1 MTRKELEETRAE
13 VRVKDRELEES
24 EERHMMEVKVYKQ
37 KVKHLLYEQE
47 NNIAE
52 LKAENMVSLKVS
64 VRECVMYSYTQNWFL
79 QGGAGGVAAA
89 GAEPPEGQAA
99 AGPAA
104 P

>member
-64 VRECVMYSYTQNWFL
+64 VPKCTRVQYTKPVFARWL
-79 QGGAGGVAAA
+79 ARSGGSRSKIT
-89 GAEPPEGQAA
+89 
-99 AGPAA
+99 
-104 P
+104 